1 MTLEELEIII
11 SANNQKFNTQIAQVQ
26 NKVDNMTNRVNS
38 SLNKMSG
45 TFNRIGKMV
54 ASVFAIKAVADFTKS
69 CLDLGSDLQEVQ
81 NVVDVTF
88 GSMSDK
94 VNKFAQNAWKT
105 IGLSET
111 MAKQYMGNFGAMAK
125 SMGFTVDSA
134 EEMAETLTNLSGD
147 VASFYNIDQNEAYTK
162 LKSVFTGETETLK
175 ELGVV
180 MTQENLDQY
189 ALANGYGKTTSAMNQ
204 QEKVALRLA
213 YVTETLSAANGD
225 FARTSNSWANQVR
238 LLSLQYQSFKASIG
252 QGLIAVLTPV
262 INVINT
268 IMAKLV
274 QMANTFNSVLS
285 AIGFNI
291 SSASGGNSLLGDT
304 TTAIDSSTDAMND
317 LSSATDGVGSSA
329 DKAKKKVE
337 ALMGIDE
344 INKVNSSSDSDSGSG
359 SGSGIG
365 SISSPAIDT
374 SATEDSLTAL
384 NEKVNKIL
392 SELLSPLKKA
402 WDNYGDWF
410 LGKWDYFK
418 RAFRYSCDELK
429 NLLISVWNHGGKEF
443 VQHMTEIGIAVGGV
457 ALQIGGNILVALGN
471 LWKHINPDN
480 NPYTRKFIDTMN
492 SLAIAVR
499 DFIISSGNWFS
510 KFLDLGGQAF
520 INVIGDIVILIGT
533 ILAEVMRDAINFITA
548 FMNSWAGSAIIGAV
562 ALTLDVVATAIKAVL
577 VVIEKCHV
585 VLEAFLVLWGAWKFN
600 NIIAGI
606 GDTTTKLGALIYKLY
621 GLGVNLLDNITQF
634 GKWIKVVGKNAVKS
648 LSSFKEGI
656 STGSKALTKWG
667 REIGEKAVTSLAKF
681 LSSIGASIAGLLGL
695 TTAEGAATVGATAL
709 NIALGALG
717 IGAII
722 AAVTALVV
730 AVKKIGDKFG
740 WWANISNA
748 LSSVLGWIG
757 EKVGWLWD
765 KIKSFFG
772 WDSEPAV
779 NDSIESIGDA
789 AEEAAQTTD
798 DAFGTATSNVNKY
811 LDSIHFNATRLA
823 EEVDE
828 ATQTATEKFNML
840 SQNAQEYLDAIVNN
854 DTERLA
860 EMSQNQSAYN
870 EEVKAMYADLTEAE
884 KNEFMKR
891 YGIIQG
897 INEDMLNYEGLTYD
911 ERVARH
917 AAYLETIQNNESVS
931 YQEKKAMIDQ
941 ANADFQASI
950 DEEVAKYEESI
961 SAKQQALD
969 NLLATHGNATGQGKV
984 YEQELRDAIEAD
996 RKHIE
1001 EITKSSYDSQ
1011 VTTASEATEAI
1022 KNVNDENVAAQ
1033 EESYKNLSST
1043 VDESMNKVNE
1053 SLKDAKK
1060 NIESFTKDSKNL
1072 SSKLKTSFDG
1082 IGDKISAEFTKAST
1096 SITKTINQIQGTVNN
1111 STSTIKSNISNSF
1124 TNILQT
1130 VNSMLNN
1137 INSSFQS
1144 SSTRIINISNNL
1156 ASTVLKQYQTM
1167 NAQSQNYFNS
1177 MRNNSINAMNDVYR
1191 NVSNQL
1197 QNIKSLFNNFNATL
1211 KVKVPHFYMT
1221 GEFNA
1226 ETKQV
1231 PKVGVHYFAK
1241 GGVVDRATLG
1251 VFGEAGKEALVPLEN
1266 NTEWMDT
1273 VRGLISSGFTQAMQF
1288 SSGNAN
1294 DSFGSGDLVLQID
1307 GSIIGK
1313 VALSQLRKM
1322 QRQGGIT
1329 LMPV

>member
-54 ASVFAIKAVADFTKS
+54 ASVFAIKAVTDFTKS

-94 VNKFAQNAWKT
+94 VNEFAQNAWKT

-147 VASFYNIDQNEAYTK
+147 VASFYNITQDEAYTK

-374 SATEDSLTAL
+374 SATENSLTAL

-418 RAFRYSCDELK
+418 RAFGYSCDELK

-585 VLEAFLVLWGAWKFN
+585 VLEVFLVLWGAWKFN
-600 NIIAGI
+600 NIISGI

-621 GLGVNLLDNITQF
+621 GLGVNLSDNITQF

-740 WWANISNA
+740 WWANISNS

-779 NDSIESIGDA
+779 NESIESIGDT

-860 EMSQNQSAYN
+860 EMSQNQSTYN

-897 INEDMLNYEGLTYD
+897 INDDMLNYEGLTYD

-917 AAYLETIQNNESVS
+917 AAYLETIQNNESES

-941 ANADFQASI
+941 ANADFQSSI
-950 DEEVAKYEESI
+950 DQEVAKYQESI
-961 SAKQQALD
+961 TAKQEALD
-969 NLLATHGNATGQGKV
+969 NLLATHGNTTGQGKA

-1011 VTTASEATEAI
+1011 VTTAAEATEAI
-1022 KNVNDENVAAQ
+1022 KNVNSENVAAQ
-1033 EESYKNLSST
+1033 EEAYKNLSAT
-1043 VDESMNKVNE
+1043 VDESMTKVNS

-1060 NIESFTKDSKNL
+1060 NIESFTKDSKSL
-1072 SSKLKTSFDG
+1072 SNKLKTSFDG
-1082 IGDKISAEFTKAST
+1082 VGDKISSEFTKAST
-1096 SITKTINQIQGTVNN
+1096 SITKTINQIQSTVNN
-1111 STSTIKSNISNSF
+1111 TTSSIKSNISNSF

-1130 VNSMLNN
+1130 VTNMLNN
-1137 INSSFQS
+1137 ISSNFQS
-1144 SSTRIINISNNL
+1144 YSTKMININNNL
-1156 ASTVLKQYQTM
+1156 VSTILKQYQTM
-1167 NAQSQNYFNS
+1167 KAQSQNYFNS

-1231 PKVGVHYFAK
+1231 PKVGVHYFAR

-1266 NTEWMDT
+1266 NTEWMGTLKSIVDSAL
-1273 VRGLISSGFTQAMQF
+1273 VQAMQF
-1288 SSGNAN
+1288 SSGSVN
-1294 DSFGSGDLVLQID
+1294 DGFGSGDLVIQID
-1307 GSIIGK
+1307 GSILGK
-1313 VALSQLRKM
+1313 IALNQLKKIS
-1322 QRQGGIT
+1322 RQNGTSVFEI
-1329 LMPV
+1329 